1 MSELSIGVIAD
12 DFTGATDI
20 AGLLKRVG
28 YRVIQIIG
36 VPDDTET
43 YPEADAVVVAL
54 KSRTAPVGDAVSE
67 SLAALDWFERRSVR
81 QVIFKYCSTFDSTP
95 TGNIGPVADALLD
108 RTGEEIAVICPAF
121 PENGRTIYNGHLF
134 VGDVLLENSSMRD
147 HPLTPMRRS
156 DLAGLMQPQSRHS
169 TGLVPFGVVEQ
180 GPQAVREALTR
191 LHEGGHRYAV
201 VDAIR
206 DADLLTIG
214 QALQDARLI
223 TGGSG
228 IALGLGRGDA
238 NSPERRETG
247 ATGGVSG
254 RDLVL
259 SGSCSERTR
268 EQVAH
273 FRKSYPALQ
282 LDPLALASGPGG
294 AERALDWIADQPSD
308 RPVLVYSTEDPAGVR
323 AAQDKLGVAAA
334 GKIVEDTLAAIAVGA
349 AGAGVGRLIAAGGE
363 TSGAIVKALGVTW
376 LEIGTE
382 IAPGVPWTRPDGE
395 AAILLALKSGNF
407 GGPHFFEEAFATP
420 F

>member
-1 MSELSIGVIAD
+1 MSQLSIGVIAD

-36 VPDDTET
+36 VPEDAGP
-43 YPEADAVVVAL
+43 YPPADAVVVAL
-54 KSRTAPVGDAVSE
+54 KSRTAPVDDAVSE
-67 SLAALDWFERRSVR
+67 SLAALDWFERRDVR

-95 TGNIGPVADALLD
+95 AGNIGPVADALLD
-108 RTGEEIAVICPAF
+108 RTGEEIAVIIPAF

-147 HPLTPMRRS
+147 HPLTPMRQS
-156 DLAGLMQPQSRHS
+156 DLTALMHAQSRHS
-169 TGLVPFGVVEQ
+169 TGLVPFRVVEK
-180 GPQAVREALTR
+180 GPQAVRNAMTGLR
-191 LHEGGHRYAV
+191 DAGHRYAV

-214 QALQDARLI
+214 EALQDARLI

-228 IALGLGRGDA
+228 IALGLGRSDA
-238 NSPERRETG
+238 RSSEFAESAA
-247 ATGGVSG
+247 ATGSSG

-273 FRKSYPALQ
+273 FRKAHPALQ
-282 LDPLALASGPGG
+282 LDPLALASEAGA
-294 AERALDWIADQPSD
+294 AERALKWIAGQPSD

-323 AAQDKLGVAAA
+323 AAQDALGVAAA

-349 AGAGVGRLIAAGGE
+349 ADAGVGRLIAAGGE
-363 TSGAIVKALGVTW
+363 TSGAIVKALGVNW

-382 IAPGVPWTRPDGE
+382 IAPGVPWTRPGGE
-395 AAILLALKSGNF
+395 APIQLALKSGNF
-407 GGPHFFEEAFATP
+407 GGPRFFEEAFETP

>member
-36 VPDDTET
+36 VPEDDGD
-43 YPEADAVVVAL
+43 YPSADAVVVAL

-67 SLAALDWFERRSVR
+67 SLAALDWFERRGVR
-81 QVIFKYCSTFDSTP
+81 QVIFKYCSTFDSTAD
-95 TGNIGPVADALLD
+95 GNIGPVADALLEK
-108 RTGEEIAVICPAF
+108 TGEEIAIICPAF

-156 DLAGLMQPQSRHS
+156 DLAGLMQAQSRHS
-169 TGLVPFGVVEQ
+169 TGLVPFRVVER
-180 GPQAVREALTR
+180 GAEAVRQALSDLQR
-191 LHEGGHRYAV
+191 SGHRYAV

-214 QALQDARLI
+214 SPLRDARLM

-228 IALGLGRGDA
+228 IALGLGRGDVA
-238 NSPERRETG
+238 AADPARSAEG
-247 ATGGVSG
+247 SSISG

-282 LDPLALASGPGG
+282 LDPLALASEPGG
-294 AERALDWIADQPSD
+294 AQRALEWIADQPSD
-308 RPVLVYSTEDPAGVR
+308 GPVLVYSTEDPAGVR
-323 AAQDKLGVAAA
+323 AAQDALGVAAA
-334 GKIVEDTLAAIAVGA
+334 GKIVEDALAAIAVGA
-349 AGAGVGRLIAAGGE
+349 TGAGVGRLIAAGGE

-382 IAPGVPWTRPDGE
+382 IAPGVPWTRPGGE
-395 AAILLALKSGNF
+395 TPIHLALKSGNF
-407 GGPHFFEEAFATP
+407 GGPRFFEDAFATP